1 MIVDPKP
8 GYFRQHVFNTQPRR
22 EGNTVS
28 QSNYLPPTTLVIGGA
43 RSGKSAYAERL
54 VEESGLKPVYLATAT
69 TGDDEMSERIRIHK
83 ERRGEV
89 WSTVEEPLALT
100 TAIQEHSN
108 IGSAIL
114 VDCLTLWL
122 SNLMTLSRDIEQETQ
137 ELAAMLPDLNGPVV
151 FVTNEVGLGI
161 VPANELARAFR
172 DHAGRLNQAVAQ
184 TSDRVVM
191 MISGLPMTLKPN
203 G

>member
-1 MIVDPKP
+1 VIVDPKP

-28 QSNYLPPTTLVIGGA
+28 QSNFLPPTTLVIGGA

-54 VEESGLKPVYLATAT
+54 VEGSGLKPVYLATAT
-69 TGDDEMSERIRIHK
+69 TGDDEMSERIRLHR
-83 ERRGEV
+83 ERRGDV
-89 WSTVEEPLALT
+89 WSTIEEPLALT

-108 IGSAIL
+108 NGSVVL

-122 SNLMTLSRDIEQETQ
+122 NNLMALSRDIEQETQ
-137 ELAAMLPDLNGPVV
+137 ELAAMLASLNGPVV

-161 VPANELARAFR
+161 GPDVGPRGGDDLRPPHDPQTKRIKHVGTQKNPCNRG
-172 DHAGRLNQAVAQ
+172 DRL
-184 TSDRVVM
+184 SRCR
-191 MISGLPMTLKPN
+191 
-203 G
+203 

>member
-1 MIVDPKP
+1 M
-8 GYFRQHVFNTQPRR
+8 
-22 EGNTVS
+22 S
-28 QSNYLPPTTLVIGGA
+28 QTNSLPPITLVIGGA
-43 RSGKSAYAERL
+43 RSGKSTYAERL
-54 VEESGLKPVYLATAT
+54 IEESGLKPVYLATAT

-83 ERRGEV
+83 ERRGDV

-108 IGSAIL
+108 NGSAIL

-137 ELAAMLPDLNGPVV
+137 ELAAMLPSLNGPIV

-172 DHAGRLNQAVAQ
+172 DHAGRLNQTVAQ

>member
-1 MIVDPKP
+1 M
-8 GYFRQHVFNTQPRR
+8 
-22 EGNTVS
+22 S
-28 QSNYLPPTTLVIGGA
+28 QSNFLPPATLVIGGA
-43 RSGKSAYAERL
+43 RSGKSAYAEKL
-54 VEESGLKPVYLATAT
+54 VEESGLTPVYLATAT
-69 TGDDEMSERIRIHK
+69 TGDDEMSERIRVHR
-83 ERRGEV
+83 ERRGDV

-100 TAIQEHSN
+100 AALREHSN
-108 IGSAIL
+108 SGSAVL

-137 ELAAMLPDLNGPVV
+137 ELAAMLPSLDGPVV

-172 DHAGRLNQAVAQ
+172 DHAGRLNQAVALA
-184 TSDRVVM
+184 SDRVVV